1 MPRLRLPVF
10 WLALM
15 LGALAGCAQTPVQAP
30 GSNRAAENLHRAK
43 VMTDLAAAYF
53 QRGEIRVALSQ
64 VRQAIEADKRY
75 PEAYDVLG
83 LIYMELAEDKLAEE
97 NFRKALDLDPKNSD
111 IHNNLGYFYCARGRY
126 KEGIEQLQLA
136 LQNPLYRT
144 PELAIYN
151 SGICEE
157 KKGDL
162 AAAEADFRRA
172 LTLRPDYGAALLSLG
187 KLYYSQNRLAEA
199 ERQMLRYG
207 QLAQPT
213 PQSLWFGVE
222 LERKLGNK
230 AQEDVYAEQLRK
242 LFPDSPEAQQLNSA
256 P

>member
-1 MPRLRLPVF
+1 MPRFRFPGLL
-10 WLALM
+10 LAVA
-15 LGALAGCAQTPVQAP
+15 LGVLAGCAQNPVQAP
-30 GSNRAAENLHRAK
+30 ENKQAAENLHRAK

-64 VRQAIEADKRY
+64 VRQAIEADRHY

-83 LIYMELAEDKLAEE
+83 LIYMDLAEDKLAEE

-111 IHNNLGYFYCARGRY
+111 IHNNLGYFYCTRGRY
-126 KEGIEQLQLA
+126 KEGLEQLQQA

-151 SGICEE
+151 SGICQE
-157 KKGDL
+157 KKGDM
-162 AAAEADFRRA
+162 AAAEGEFRAA
-172 LTLRPDYGAALLSLG
+172 LKLRPDYGPALLSLG
-187 KLYYSQNRLAEA
+187 KLYYAQNRMAEA
-199 ERQMLRYG
+199 EKQLLRYG

-222 LERKLGNK
+222 VERRLGNT
-230 AQEDVYAEQLRK
+230 AQANGYAEQLRK
-242 LFPDSPEAQQLNSA
+242 LFPNSPEAQQLNPA

>member
-1 MPRLRLPVF
+1 MPRFRFP
-10 WLALM
+10 ALLLVVA
-15 LGALAGCAQTPVQAP
+15 LGTLAGCAQNASVTPESKQ
-30 GSNRAAENLHRAK
+30 AAENLHRAK
-43 VMTDLAAAYF
+43 VMTDLAAAYY

-83 LIYMELAEDKLAEE
+83 LIYMDLAEDKLAEE

-111 IHNNLGYFYCARGRY
+111 IHNNLGYFYCTRGRY
-126 KEGIEQLQLA
+126 KEGLEQLQRA

-144 PELAIYN
+144 PELAMYN
-151 SGICEE
+151 SGICHE
-157 KKGDL
+157 KEGDV

-172 LTLRPDYGAALLSLG
+172 LTLRPDYGPAILSLG
-187 KLYYSQNRLAEA
+187 KLYYAQNRLAEA
-199 ERQMLRYG
+199 EKQMLRYG

-222 LERKLGNK
+222 LERKLGRK
-230 AQEDVYAEQLRK
+230 AQAGAYAEQLRK
-242 LFPDSPEAQQLNSA
+242 LFPDSAEAQRLNA
-256 P
+256 EP